1 MDEELM
7 KEAIEDAE
15 YIRDCILKND
25 TIEALT
31 VLDAFIESWENLLDM
46 KKESNEAV
54 ESNV

>member
-15 YIRDCILKND
+15 YIRDCILKNE